1 MAGGAT
7 PTGVA
12 TGVGSMPGEDIDS
25 VLGAVADAL
34 PDLPHLPELPARGA
48 GSDMIGRAAA
58 QLVDMHVDLQPA
70 GWRLV
75 PRAGLDETRAR
86 DRLDR
91 DLDALVPA
99 LPGYDGD
106 FKVQLTGP
114 WTLAATLELTRGGK
128 AVGDRG
134 ASRDLAASLA
144 EAARQHLADAARRLP
159 AARLILQLD
168 EPALPA
174 VLAGSVPTESG
185 FGRVAAIE
193 PQTVREHLAAVV
205 AAVDVPVV
213 VHCCAG
219 SPPIRLLADSGADA
233 VSVDITQELDLDDVG
248 GLVERDIVLWLGVVP
263 TLGPGLPPTVR
274 AVLQP
279 VREMW
284 RRLTFAPERLPAS
297 VVLTPACGL
306 AGASEGWSRTALRL
320 VAQSARALAEAAA
333 EDALA

>member
-1 MAGGAT
+1 MAAGTA

-12 TGVGSMPGEDIDS
+12 TGVGSMPGDDIDAS
-25 VLGAVADAL
+25 LAVVVDTL
-34 PDLPHLPELPARGA
+34 PDLPHLPELPDRGA

-58 QLVDMHVDLQPA
+58 QLVDLHVDLQPA

-233 VSVDITQELDLDDVG
+233 VSVDITQDLDLDDVG
-248 GLVERDIVLWLGVVP
+248 ALVERDVVLWLGVVP
-263 TLGPGLPPTVR
+263 TLGPGVPPTVR

-297 VVLTPACGL
+297 VLLTPARGL

-320 VAQSARALAEAAA
+320 VAQSARAL
-333 EDALA
+333 

>member
-7 PTGVA
+7 PRGVA
-12 TGVGSMPGEDIDS
+12 TGVGSMPGDDIDS

-58 QLVDMHVDLQPA
+58 QLVDLHVDLQPA

-144 EAARQHLADAARRLP
+144 EAARTHLADVARRLP
-159 AARLILQLD
+159 AARLVLQLD

-185 FGRVAAIE
+185 FGRVAAAD
-193 PQTVREHLAAVV
+193 PQAVRDALAAVV
-205 AAVDVPVV
+205 GAVDVPVV
-213 VHCCAG
+213 VHCCAAAA
-219 SPPIRLLADSGADA
+219 PVRLMADSGAAA
-233 VSVDITQELDLDDVG
+233 VSVDVAQGVDLDEIG
-248 GLVERDIVLWLGVVP
+248 ALIERDIVLWLGVVP
-263 TLGPGLPPTVR
+263 TLGPGVPPTVR

-284 RRLTFAPERLPAS
+284 RRLTFAPERLATS
-297 VVLTPACGL
+297 VVLTPAC
-306 AGASEGWSRTALRL
+306 RL
-320 VAQSARALAEAAA
+320 ARASDGRAPASPPPGAPA
-333 EDALA
+333 GP

>member
-7 PTGVA
+7 PAGVA
-12 TGVGSMPGEDIDS
+12 TGVGSMPGEDIDAA
-25 VLGAVADAL
+25 LGTIAEAV
-34 PDLPHLPELPARGA
+34 PDLPHLPELPSRGA
-48 GSDMIGRAAA
+48 GSDMIGRTAG
-58 QLVDMHVDLQPA
+58 QLVDLHVDLQPA

-75 PRAGLDETRAR
+75 PRPGLDEIRAQ

-114 WTLAATLELTRGGK
+114 WTMAATLELPRGGK
-128 AVGDRG
+128 AVADRG
-134 ASRDLAASLA
+134 ATRDLAASLA
-144 EAARQHLADAARRLP
+144 EAAREHLANVARRLP
-159 AARLILQLD
+159 AARLVLQLD

-193 PQTVREHLAAVV
+193 PLAVRDGLATLV

-213 VHCCAG
+213 VHCCA
-219 SPPIRLLADSGADA
+219 STPPIRLLADSGAAA
-233 VSVDITQELDLDDVG
+233 VSVDVAQQLDLDEVG
-248 GLVERDIVLWLGVVP
+248 VLVERDVRLWLGVVP
-263 TLGPGLPPTVR
+263 ALGPGVPPTVR
-274 AVLQP
+274 AVLAP

-284 RRLTFAPERLPAS
+284 RRLTFAPERLVAS

-306 AGASEGWSRTALRL
+306 AGASDGWSRTALRL
-320 VAQSARALAEAAA
+320 VTQSAGALAEAAA
-333 EDALA
+333 EDVVG

>member
-7 PTGVA
+7 PRGVA
-12 TGVGSMPGEDIDS
+12 TGVGSMPGDDIDS

-58 QLVDMHVDLQPA
+58 QLVDLHVDLQPA

-75 PRAGLDETRAR
+75 PRPGLDEIRAQ
-86 DRLDR
+86 DRLR
-91 DLDALVPA
+91 PDLDALVPA

-114 WTLAATLELTRGGK
+114 WTMAATLELPRGGK

-134 ASRDLAASLA
+134 ATRDLAASLA
-144 EAARQHLADAARRLP
+144 EAARDHLANVARRLP
-159 AARLILQLD
+159 AARLVLQLD

-193 PQTVREHLAAVV
+193 PLGVRARLATLV
-205 AAVDVPVV
+205 APVAVPVV
-213 VHCCAG
+213 ANCCA
-219 SPPIRLLADSGADA
+219 SAPPVRLLADSGAAA
-233 VSVDITQELDLDDVG
+233 VSVD
-248 GLVERDIVLWLGVVP
+248 
-263 TLGPGLPPTVR
+263 
-274 AVLQP
+274 
-279 VREMW
+279 
-284 RRLTFAPERLPAS
+284 
-297 VVLTPACGL
+297 L
-306 AGASEGWSRTALRL
+306 AQG
-320 VAQSARALAEAAA
+320 
-333 EDALA
+333 

>member
-1 MAGGAT
+1 MAGAVT

-12 TGVGSMPGEDIDS
+12 TGVGSMPGEDIDAA
-25 VLGAVADAL
+25 LGTVADAL

-58 QLVDMHVDLQPA
+58 QLVDLHVDLQPA

-75 PRAGLDETRAR
+75 ARAGLDETRAR

-128 AVGDRG
+128 AASDRG
-134 ASRDLAASLA
+134 ASRDLADSLA
-144 EAARQHLADAARRLP
+144 EAARDHLADVARRLP
-159 AARLILQLD
+159 AARLVLQLD

-193 PQTVREHLAAVV
+193 PQVVRDALAAVMD
-205 AAVDVPVV
+205 AVDVPVV
-213 VHCCAG
+213 VHCCA
-219 SPPIRLLADSGADA
+219 STPPLILLADSGATA
-233 VSVDITQELDLDDVG
+233 VSVDLAQGLGLDEV
-248 GLVERDIVLWLGVVP
+248 
-263 TLGPGLPPTVR
+263 
-274 AVLQP
+274 
-279 VREMW
+279 
-284 RRLTFAPERLPAS
+284 
-297 VVLTPACGL
+297 
-306 AGASEGWSRTALRL
+306 
-320 VAQSARALAEAAA
+320 
-333 EDALA
+333 

>member
-12 TGVGSMPGEDIDS
+12 AGVGSSPGEDIDAA
-25 VLGAVADAL
+25 LGTVADAL

-58 QLVDMHVDLQPA
+58 QLVDLHVDLQPA

-99 LPGYDGD
+99 LPGYDGE
-106 FKVQLTGP
+106 FKVQLAGP

-134 ASRDLAASLA
+134 AGRALAASLA
-144 EAARQHLADAARRLP
+144 GAARTHLADVARRLP
-159 AARLILQLD
+159 ATRLILQLD

-174 VLAGSVPTESG
+174 VLAGNVPTESG
-185 FGRVAAIE
+185 FGRVAAAE
-193 PQTVREHLAAVV
+193 PQVVRDALAAVV
-205 AAVDVPVV
+205 EAVDVPVV
-213 VHCCAG
+213 VHCCAAEA
-219 SPPIRLLADSGADA
+219 PVRLMADAGAAA
-233 VSVDITQELDLDDVG
+233 VSVDIAQGLDLDEIG
-248 GLVERDIVLWLGVVP
+248 ALVERDIVLWLGVVP
-263 TLGPGLPPTVR
+263 TLGPGVPPTVR
-274 AVLQP
+274 AVLEP

-284 RRLTFAPERLPAS
+284 RRLTFAPERLATS

-306 AGASEGWSRTALRL
+306 AGASEGWSRSALRL
-320 VAQSARALAEAAA
+320 VAQSARALAEAAT
-333 EDALA
+333 EDVRA

>member
-7 PTGVA
+7 PRGVA
-12 TGVGSMPGEDIDS
+12 TGVGSMPGDDIDS
-25 VLGAVADAL
+25 VLGAVANAL

-58 QLVDMHVDLQPA
+58 QLVDLHVDLQPA

-185 FGRVAAIE
+185 LERVAAIE
-193 PQTVREHLAAVV
+193 PQPIREHLAAVV

-219 SPPIRLLADSGADA
+219 SPPIRLLTDSGADA

-248 GLVERDIVLWLGVVP
+248 ALVERDIALWLGVVP
-263 TLGPGLPPTVR
+263 TLGPGVPPTVR

-306 AGASEGWSRTALRL
+306 AGASEGWSRSALRL
-320 VAQSARALAEAAA
+320 VVQSARALAEAAT
-333 EDALA
+333 EDVRA

>member
-12 TGVGSMPGEDIDS
+12 TGVGSMPGEDIDAA
-25 VLGAVADAL
+25 LGVVADSL

-48 GSDMIGRAAA
+48 GSDMIGRTAG
-58 QLVDMHVDLQPA
+58 QLVDLHVDLQPA

-75 PRAGLDETRAR
+75 PRAGLDEMRAR

-114 WTLAATLELTRGGK
+114 WTLAATLELARGGK

-134 ASRDLAASLA
+134 ATRDLAASLA
-144 EAARQHLADAARRLP
+144 EAARSHLADVARRLP
-159 AARLILQLD
+159 SARLVLQLD

-193 PQTVREHLAAVV
+193 PQVVRDGLAAVV
-205 AAVDVPVV
+205 DVVDVPVV

-219 SPPIRLLADSGADA
+219 APPLRVLADSGATA
-233 VSVDITQELDLDDVG
+233 LSVDIAQGLDLDEVG
-248 GLVERDIVLWLGVVP
+248 ALVERGVALWLGVVP
-263 TLGPGLPPTVR
+263 TLGPGVPPTVR
-274 AVLQP
+274 AVLAP
-279 VREMW
+279 VRDMW
-284 RRLTFAPERLPAS
+284 RRLTFAPERLATS

-306 AGASEGWSRTALRL
+306 AGASDGWSRTALRL
-320 VAQSARALAEAAA
+320 VTQSARALAEAAA
-333 EDALA
+333 EDVLT

>member
-12 TGVGSMPGEDIDS
+12 TGIGSMPGENIDAA
-25 VLGAVADAL
+25 LGVVADAL

-48 GSDMIGRAAA
+48 GSDMIGRTAG
-58 QLVDMHVDLQPA
+58 QLVDLHIDLQPA

-75 PRAGLDETRAR
+75 RRPGLDEMRAR

-99 LPGYDGD
+99 LPGYDGE
-106 FKVQLTGP
+106 FKVQLAGP

-144 EAARQHLADAARRLP
+144 EAARTHLADVARRLP
-159 AARLILQLD
+159 AARLVLQLD

-185 FGRVAAIE
+185 FGRVAALQ
-193 PQTVREHLAAVV
+193 PQGGPGGLATVIGS
-205 AAVDVPVV
+205 VDLPVV
-213 VHCCAG
+213 VHCCAAA
-219 SPPIRLLADSGADA
+219 PPVRLLADSGAVA
-233 VSVDITQELDLDDVG
+233 VSVDLAQGLDLDEAG
-248 GLVERDIVLWLGVVP
+248 ALVERGV
-263 TLGPGLPPTVR
+263 
-274 AVLQP
+274 
-279 VREMW
+279 
-284 RRLTFAPERLPAS
+284 
-297 VVLTPACGL
+297 
-306 AGASEGWSRTALRL
+306 
-320 VAQSARALAEAAA
+320 
-333 EDALA
+333 

>member
-7 PTGVA
+7 PAGVA
-12 TGVGSMPGEDIDS
+12 TGVGSMPGEDIDAA
-25 VLGAVADAL
+25 LGTIAEAV
-34 PDLPHLPELPARGA
+34 PELPHLPELPGRGV
-48 GSDMIGRAAA
+48 GSDMIGRTAG
-58 QLVDMHVDLQPA
+58 QLVDLHVDLQPA

-75 PRAGLDETRAR
+75 PRPGLDEIRAQ

-114 WTLAATLELTRGGK
+114 WTMAATLELPRGGK
-128 AVGDRG
+128 AVADRG
-134 ASRDLAASLA
+134 ATRDLAASLA
-144 EAARQHLADAARRLP
+144 EAARDHLADVARRLP
-159 AARLILQLD
+159 AARLVLQLD

-193 PQTVREHLAAVV
+193 PLAVRDGLATLVG
-205 AAVDVPVV
+205 AVDVPVV
-213 VHCCAG
+213 VHCCA
-219 SPPIRLLADSGADA
+219 SAVPVRLLADSGAAA
-233 VSVDITQELDLDDVG
+233 VSVDLAQGLDLDEVG
-248 GLVERDIVLWLGVVP
+248 GLVERDVRLWLGVVP
-263 TLGPGLPPTVR
+263 ALGPGVPPTVR
-274 AVLQP
+274 AILAP

-284 RRLTFAPERLPAS
+284 RRLTFAPERLAAS

-306 AGASEGWSRTALRL
+306 AGASDGWSRTALRL
-320 VAQSARALAEAAA
+320 VTQSARALAEAAA
-333 EDALA
+333 EDVVG

>member
-1 MAGGAT
+1 MAGGAP

-12 TGVGSMPGEDIDS
+12 TGVGSMPGEDIDA
-25 VLGAVADAL
+25 VLGTVADAL

-48 GSDMIGRAAA
+48 GSDMIGRVAA
-58 QLVDMHVDLQPA
+58 QLVDLHVDLQPA

-75 PRAGLDETRAR
+75 QRAGLDETRAR

-128 AVGDRG
+128 AVADRG

-144 EAARQHLADAARRLP
+144 EAARQHLAAAARRLP

-185 FGRVAAIE
+185 FGRVAAVE

-219 SPPIRLLADSGADA
+219 SPPIRLLADSGAAAASGEMTQDFDLGD
-233 VSVDITQELDLDDVG
+233 VSNT
-248 GLVERDIVLWLGVVP
+248 
-263 TLGPGLPPTVR
+263 
-274 AVLQP
+274 
-279 VREMW
+279 
-284 RRLTFAPERLPAS
+284 
-297 VVLTPACGL
+297 C
-306 AGASEGWSRTALRL
+306 
-320 VAQSARALAEAAA
+320 ARALR
-333 EDALA
+333 

>member
-34 PDLPHLPELPARGA
+34 PDLPHLPELPGRGA

-58 QLVDMHVDLQPA
+58 QLVDLHVDLQPA

-75 PRAGLDETRAR
+75 ARAGLDETRAR
-86 DRLDR
+86 DRLHR

-99 LPGYDGD
+99 LPGYDGE
-106 FKVQLTGP
+106 FKVQLAGP

-144 EAARQHLADAARRLP
+144 EAARTHLADVARRLP
-159 AARLILQLD
+159 AARLVLQLD

-185 FGRVAAIE
+185 FGRVAAVE
-193 PQTVREHLAAVV
+193 PQVIRDGLATVVG
-205 AAVDVPVV
+205 AVDVPVV

-219 SPPIRLLADSGADA
+219 PAPVRLMADSGAAA
-233 VSVDITQELDLDDVG
+233 VSVDVAQGVDLDEVG
-248 GLVERDIVLWLGVVP
+248 VLVERGVTLWLGVVP
-263 TLGPGLPPTVR
+263 TLGPGVPPTVR
-274 AVLQP
+274 AVLAP
-279 VREMW
+279 VRDMW
-284 RRLTFAPERLPAS
+284 RRLTFAPERLAES

-306 AGASEGWSRTALRL
+306 AGASDGWSRTALRL
-320 VAQSARALAEAAA
+320 VTQASRALVEAAA
-333 EDALA
+333 EDAIS

>member
-1 MAGGAT
+1 MAGGRT
-7 PTGVA
+7 STGVA
-12 TGVGSMPGEDIDS
+12 TGIGSMPRENIDAP
-25 VLGAVADAL
+25 LGVVADAL

-48 GSDMIGRAAA
+48 GSDMIGRTAG
-58 QLVDMHVDLQPA
+58 QLVDLHIDLQPA

-75 PRAGLDETRAR
+75 QRPGLDEIRAR

-106 FKVQLTGP
+106 VKIQLAGP

-144 EAARQHLADAARRLP
+144 EAARKHLAEVARRLP
-159 AARLILQLD
+159 AARLVLQLD

-174 VLAGSVPTESG
+174 VLAGNVPTESG
-185 FGRVAAIE
+185 FGRVAAAE
-193 PQTVREHLAAVV
+193 PQVVRDALAAVV
-205 AAVDVPVV
+205 EAVDVPVV
-213 VHCCAG
+213 VHCCAAEA
-219 SPPIRLLADSGADA
+219 PVRLMADAGAAA
-233 VSVDITQELDLDDVG
+233 VSVDVAQGLHLDEMG
-248 GLVERDIVLWLGVVP
+248 ALVERDIVLWLGVVP
-263 TLGPGLPPTVR
+263 TLGPGVPPTVR
-274 AVLQP
+274 AVLDP

-284 RRLTFAPERLPAS
+284 RRLTFAPERIATRA
-297 VVLTPACGL
+297 VLTPACGL
-306 AGASEGWSRTALRL
+306 AGASEGWSRTSLRL

>member
-1 MAGGAT
+1 MAGVAT

-12 TGVGSMPGEDIDS
+12 TGVGSMPGEDVDAA
-25 VLGAVADAL
+25 LGTVAGAF
-34 PDLPHLPELPARGA
+34 PALPHLPELPARGA

-58 QLVDMHVDLQPA
+58 QLGDLHVDLQPA
-70 GWRLV
+70 GWRLR
-75 PRAGLDETRAR
+75 PRAGVDETRAR

-91 DLDALVPA
+91 ELDALVPA

-144 EAARQHLADAARRLP
+144 GAARQHLAAAARRLP

-185 FGRVAAIE
+185 FGRVAAIA
-193 PQTVREHLAAVV
+193 PPAAP
-205 AAVDVPVV
+205 A
-213 VHCCAG
+213 H
-219 SPPIRLLADSGADA
+219 PPGA
-233 VSVDITQELDLDDVG
+233 
-248 GLVERDIVLWLGVVP
+248 
-263 TLGPGLPPTVR
+263 
-274 AVLQP
+274 
-279 VREMW
+279 
-284 RRLTFAPERLPAS
+284 
-297 VVLTPACGL
+297 
-306 AGASEGWSRTALRL
+306 
-320 VAQSARALAEAAA
+320 
-333 EDALA
+333 